1 MRARYDATPIARY
14 IIWRYMPDRL
24 AEVLR
29 DIARGGYAGAI
40 AGMVIGG
47 LGGRVVMR
55 IAAAINPDA
64 TGLRTDNGELIG
76 AITVNGTLALLFFG
90 GLLNGLLAA
99 VLWAIASPWIAWSGW
114 RRLAAGAICALAFG
128 APLLL
133 LTTTHDFVTLDQD
146 ALIVTLLLIIVAGL
160 GATLAGFDRWLDD
173 RLPRPGRMRASSS
186 LLYLLTVLA
195 GTSILPI
202 GLGFYLTAAGCE
214 CADPPRAL
222 GWALVVLGVLTLG
235 WWVIRVAREPSPPPQ
250 LVIAARATLVVAIVL
265 GFARLAVELGEITR
279 LPG

>member
-1 MRARYDATPIARY
+1 MCARYDATRIARY
-14 IIWRYMPDRL
+14 IIWRHMAARL

-40 AGMVIGG
+40 AGLVIGG

-64 TGLRTDNGELIG
+64 TGMRTDNGELIG
-76 AITVNGTLALLFFG
+76 AITVNGTLALLVFG

-133 LTTTHDFVTLDQD
+133 LTTTPDFVTLDQD
-146 ALIVTLLLIIVAGL
+146 ALIVTLLLIVVAAL
-160 GATLAGFDRWLDD
+160 GATLAAIDRWLDGHMP
-173 RLPRPGRMRASSS
+173 LPGRMRAASSV
-186 LLYLLTVLA
+186 LYLLTVLA
-195 GTSILPI
+195 GMPVLQI
-202 GLGFYLTAAGCE
+202 GLGFYLTASGCE

-222 GWALVVLGVLTLG
+222 GWALVVLGLLTLA
-235 WWVIRVAREPSPPPQ
+235 WWVIRVARGLPPPPQ
-250 LVIAARATLVVAIVL
+250 LVIAARATLVVATVL
-265 GFARLAVELGEITR
+265 GFVRLAVELGDIAR

>member
-1 MRARYDATPIARY
+1 MRARYDATRIARY
-14 IIWRYMPDRL
+14 IIWRYMAGRL

-40 AGMVIGG
+40 AGLVIGG

-64 TGLRTDNGELIG
+64 TGMRTDNGELIG
-76 AITVNGTLALLFFG
+76 AITVNGTLAVLIFG

-133 LTTTHDFVTLDQD
+133 LTTTPDFATLDQD
-146 ALIVTLLLIIVAGL
+146 GLIVMLLLIVVAAL
-160 GATLAGFDRWLDD
+160 GATLAAIDRWLDGHMP
-173 RLPRPGRMRASSS
+173 LPGRMRAPSSV
-186 LLYLLTVLA
+186 LYLLTVLA
-195 GTSILPI
+195 GMPVLQI
-202 GLGFYLTAAGCE
+202 GLGFYLTASGCE
-214 CADPPRAL
+214 CAAPPRAL
-222 GWALVVLGVLTLG
+222 GWALVVLGVLTLA
-235 WWVIRVAREPSPPPQ
+235 WWVIRVARAPSPPPQ
-250 LVIAARATLVVAIVL
+250 LVIAARATLLVAIVL
-265 GFARLAVELGEITR
+265 GFVRLVVELGEIAR